1 MSNLLQIG
9 NSYEIQTS
17 SFYTNH
23 FILNVSSNDWP
34 LKELSFKS
42 GTIKL
47 PSVCD
52 LLAESNYNCSNKNVL
67 VLKVTLIND
76 FRIIKKNL
84 KNSISLLYSSLHYQ
98 WP

>member
-9 NSYEIQTS
+9 NSYEIQTP

-23 FILNVSSNDWP
+23 YILNVSNNNLP
-34 LKELSFKS
+34 LNELSFKS

-52 LLAESNYNCSNKNVL
+52 LIAESNYNCSNKNVL
-67 VLKVTLIND
+67 VLKVALINY
-76 FRIIKKNL
+76 FGLSNKT
-84 KNSISLLYSSLHYQ
+84 
-98 WP
+98 